1 MNTFLF
7 TTAFRRPNFE
17 LLPGEVH
24 LYGHDA
30 FKFHSTGSVFYYF
43 VIKKDEKG
51 SWCWVD
57 GHTASL
63 ERVTDL
69 GEKIGR
75 FFARRVSDV

>member
-7 TTAFRRPNFE
+7 ATAFRRPNFE

-24 LYGHDA
+24 LAGDDT

-43 VIKKDEKG
+43 VIKKDDEG
-51 SWCWVD
+51 SWYWVD

-69 GEKIGR
+69 GEKIDQ
-75 FFARRVSDV
+75 FFARPLSDL